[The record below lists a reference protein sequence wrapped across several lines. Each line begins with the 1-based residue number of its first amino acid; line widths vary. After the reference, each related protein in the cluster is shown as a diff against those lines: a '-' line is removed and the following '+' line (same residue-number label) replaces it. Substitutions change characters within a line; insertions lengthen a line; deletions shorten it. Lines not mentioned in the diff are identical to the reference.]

1 MSLQLFLKNNIT
13 LLPTRLGLLIN
24 HIPYEYRP
32 VIGDIY
38 KRRNKEIKLFEKLN
52 YSEKKNFIFNRMN
65 SIINYSY
72 ENIPFYNSLYKEKG
86 FNPSSHLKSF
96 EDIENVPIITK
107 SMLQSCDLEHRSSE
121 QKRRYIVNTGGS
133 SGIPLSIYRVP
144 NSMGHEQAHMHK
156 IWESANYTTS
166 DIKLVFGGRSNI
178 SKLVDYDVVNNSFA
192 ADIYADYAEVSKK
205 LKVILNKYNVKYI
218 HGYPSSIYDFLKY
231 VVENDTELLK
241 LMASKIKAA
250 FLGSEY
256 PHKMYRDFIED
267 NLKIKT
273 LSWYGH
279 TERAILAY
287 EKEEKFKY
295 HPFHTY
301 GFAEAI
307 EIDENQYELVGT
319 NYYNFAS
326 PLIRYNTEDI
336 VSNLEISDG
345 LINSFGIKKGRGG
358 EFIIDRNNKKINLTG
373 FIFGRH
379 HELFNHSKFIQVKQI
394 KEGDIEVHYV
404 SNEIEESVAA
414 NYFDSSNADFEIKFI
429 RRESPYK
436 TQSGKINLLIK

>member
-1 MSLQLFLKNNIT
+1 MSIQLFLKNNIN
-13 LLPTRLGLLIN
+13 LLPPRLGLLIN
-24 HIPYEYRP
+24 QIPYEYRP
-32 VIGDIY
+32 VISDVY
-38 KRRNKEIKLFEKLN
+38 KKRKKEIKLFAKLN
-52 YSEKKNFIFNRMN
+52 DVEKKDFIFNRMKT
-65 SIINYSY
+65 IIDYSY
-72 ENIPFYNSLYKEKG
+72 KNIPFYNSLYKEKG
-86 FNPSSHLKSF
+86 FNPRSHFKRL
-96 EDIENVPIITK
+96 EDIDNVPIITK

-121 QKRRYIVNTGGS
+121 QKRRYVVNTGGS
-133 SGIPLSIYRVP
+133 SGTPLSIYRVP
-144 NSMGHEQAHMHK
+144 SSMGHEQSHMHK
-156 IWESANYTTS
+156 IWDLANYSTS

-178 SKLVDYDVVNNSFA
+178 SKLIDYDVVNNSFA
-192 ADIYADYAEVSKK
+192 VDIYADYAEVSKK
-205 LKVILNKYNVKYI
+205 LKIILNKYNIKYI

-231 VVENDTELLK
+231 VAENDTELLK
-241 LMASKIKAA
+241 LMEAKIKAA

-279 TERAILAY
+279 TERVILAY

-307 EIDENQYELVGT
+307 EIDKNQYELVGT

-326 PLIRYNTEDI
+326 PLIRYNTEDV
-336 VSNLEISDG
+336 VSNIENLDR
-345 LINSFGIKKGRGG
+345 LINSFEIKKGRGG
-358 EFIIDRNNKKINLTG
+358 EFILDRNKKKINLTG

-394 KEGDIEVHYV
+394 KEGDIEIHYV
-404 SNEIEESVAA
+404 SKQIEENVAA
-414 NYFDSSNADFEIKFI
+414 NYFDSSNADFEIRFI

-436 TQSGKINLLIK
+436 TKSGKINLLIK